1 MSEMLTAK
9 ECGVTKWCETPH
21 TVSIFFKSSAGP
33 NVMCTCIDYT
43 DTLSEVYELAKTSF
57 FEAFRHTLGETL
69 TRDIPFVSTLGRITV
84 SSYGYGDQYDCFFTG
99 KEQNPNP
106 VCSLP
111 KHIECRIIRSEDWH
125 LLSSWE
131 KSLKWACDL
140 ETHLMTI
147 IIQNKVRV

>member
-1 MSEMLTAK
+1 MLTAK

-21 TVSIFFKSSAGP
+21 TVSIFFKASAGP

-43 DTLSEVYELAKTSF
+43 DTLSELYELAKTSF
-57 FEAFRHTLGETL
+57 FEAFKHSMDRLASCPNIQL
-69 TRDIPFVSTLGRITV
+69 NALGRINV
-84 SSYGYGDQYDCFFTG
+84 SSYGYGDQYDCFFTST
-99 KEQNPNP
+99 EQNPNP
-106 VCSLP
+106 DCSLP

-125 LLSSWE
+125 YLSSWE